1 MSRAAKLFTL
11 VAAATV
17 VASLPSLA
25 HAATDAVTVVSPD
38 AHGDHPGIAWSFF
51 KKATPED
58 SRTGVSILM
67 MNFIIFLGVLNFLLF
82 KPLRAKHAANRLGI
96 VEALGKAE
104 QATTNAE
111 AALTDYKTKVSGL
124 ESEVSE
130 ILRTAEERAQREA
143 AEILEAAE
151 VQAKKIL
158 ESAQATVERET
169 AARVRAIESEVV
181 DLALDRAETMLRE
194 KFGAAD
200 QQTAVTSYVGEI
212 AGADLGGTTR

>member
-1 MSRAAKLFTL
+1 MNRSAKLLTVL
-11 VAAATV
+11 AAASA
-17 VASLPSLA
+17 VALVPALA
-25 HAATDAVTVVSPD
+25 HAAMDAASALSPD

-82 KPLRAKHAANRLGI
+82 KPLRAKHAANRAGI

-104 QATTNAE
+104 KATTNAE
-111 AALTDYKTKVSGL
+111 AALSDYKSKVSGL
-124 ESEVSE
+124 ETEVAE
-130 ILRTAEERAQREA
+130 ILKTAEERAQREA
-143 AEILEAAE
+143 AEILADAE

-212 AGADLGGTTR
+212 ADAELGGTAR